1 MFVKNAVLRLYLFTF
16 NSLKLVSIPYRFWE
30 TGSLSYSSDTM
41 RYTLYSITSLN
52 EARLHWFLNIA
63 NTVEPPLSGHPRGT
77 GKWPLNESWPLIEVC
92 QK

>member
-1 MFVKNAVLRLYLFTF
+1 MSNYWGGGELKFTMVNTSKTGAV
-16 NSLKLVSIPYRFWE
+16 FWA

-41 RYTLYSITSLN
+41 RYTLYSITSSN

-63 NTVEPPLSGHPRGT
+63 DTVEPPLSGHPQGT
-77 GKWPLNESWPLIEVC
+77 GKWPLNECWPLIEVC